1 MLVTIIRTVILYV
14 FIVFAV
20 RIMGK
25 RQISEL
31 QTSEL
36 VVTLVIADIASIP
49 MENNSQSLASGIVP
63 TLILVGCEILASVG
77 MMKWSK
83 FRRLMC
89 GNPVMVIQDGEILQD
104 KMESLRLTTE
114 DLCIQLRQQGVFS
127 LDDVQYCIAET
138 NGKLSVLEKPKSRK
152 PTAQDVGV
160 EIEDNGI
167 EVVVINDGEILNN
180 SLKLCQAE
188 NKTIYKILE
197 NNKLTVKDVFI
208 MTMDRN
214 GSYKI
219 IKKDRKKK

>member
-1 MLVTIIRTVILYV
+1 
-14 FIVFAV
+14 VFAV